1 MNSLKRRG
9 IKQLFCHGTRPPA
22 GAFQERHRAGHPG
35 PGRPLAGPFEERH
48 RGTGARDQPGPPS
61 RSVPRASPG
70 GRRLGPG
77 RASPPERSESVTG
90 RPAPGTRPGLP
101 AGAFQERHRA
111 AGTRDQAG
119 APRRS
124 VPIASP
130 GGRHPGPC
138 RPLAGPFQERHR
150 GTGARDQAGPPAG
163 AFQERHRAAGTRD
176 RAGLSPD
183 RSKSVTGEPEIG
195 RAHV

>member
-1 MNSLKRRG
+1 MKRRG

-35 PGRPLAGPFEERH
+35 PGRPLAGPFQERH

-130 GGRHPGPC
+130 GGRHPGPGRASRRGVPRASPGGRHPGPC

-150 GTGARDQAGPPAG
+150 GTGARD
-163 AFQERHRAAGTRD
+163 
-176 RAGLSPD
+176 
-183 RSKSVTGEPEIG
+183 
-195 RAHV
+195 